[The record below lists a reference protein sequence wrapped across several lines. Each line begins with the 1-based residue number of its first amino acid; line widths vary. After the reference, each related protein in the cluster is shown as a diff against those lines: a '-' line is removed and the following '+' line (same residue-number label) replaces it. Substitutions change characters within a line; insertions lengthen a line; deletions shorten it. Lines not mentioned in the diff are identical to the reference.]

1 MTTERIEE
9 IAARLNAATKG
20 PWKFKEYEY
29 GYSGLEGGDG
39 EYIFYPDGYNDGD
52 RPITW
57 LGEEMTEV
65 NRVMI
70 ENAPDDIRDLLAE
83 VERLRERAVKLE
95 GLLSEALDDAPGWI
109 LDAEAALE

>member
-1 MTTERIEE
+1 MTPERIEE

-83 VERLRERAVKLE
+83 VEWLRGALESIAGIPSYWEATIARKALE
-95 GLLSEALDDAPGWI
+95 G
-109 LDAEAALE
+109 